1 MVSNRFE
8 EHKADF
14 ARDYLKIQEL
24 SLREKQLKTIKE
36 WIGEHIE
43 DTYISVNGLYRDCA
57 FSNKWLKN

>member
-57 FSNKWLKN
+57 FSNNWLKN